1 MIGDIYLNTSLIFA
15 ARPVPFDRKAV
26 STFKPHLN
34 TENFV
39 LHMYMYSSIILFYV
53 YSFIE

>member
-39 LHMYMYSSIILFYV
+39 LRMYMYSSIILFYV